1 METVALPDAGESHD
15 EEVTMNLDD
24 IISATCASQS
34 SPCLVELARAVGAE
48 GEPDSVGYAW
58 STGRIT
64 ASVTERRVHLR
75 RRFGP
80 ISPRGALVIDRSDLG
95 ALARACRVWSER
107 RDQWSAFYASAAGYP
122 IGFGSA
128 WYYRAPGRDSARVVV
143 GRKVVGNRQ
152 EGETWQGRDEVV
164 PLDAR
169 EHVDEGV
176 ERVADVWRRGERFGD
191 PAGALVGQRYRL
203 GRVHVDAR
211 RLHAH
216 VVDTR
221 SAVEVYLEPGEEHF
235 IAALARSAF

>member
-1 METVALPDAGESHD
+1 
-15 EEVTMNLDD
+15 MNLDD

-34 SPCLVELARAVGAE
+34 SPCLVELARAVGAQ
-48 GEPDSVGYAW
+48 GEADSVGYAW

-80 ISPRGALVIDRSDLG
+80 VSPSGAFVIDRSDLG

-107 RDQWSAFYASAAGYP
+107 RDHWSAFYASAAGYP

-143 GRKVVGNRQ
+143 GREVAGNRQ
-152 EGETWQGRDEVV
+152 EGERWQGREEVV
-164 PLDAR
+164 PLDAP
-169 EHVDEGV
+169 EHVAEGV

-191 PAGALVGQRYRL
+191 STGALVGECYRV
-203 GRVHVDAR
+203 GRMHVDAR
-211 RLHAH
+211 RPHARI
-216 VVDTR
+216 VDTLTG
-221 SAVEVYLEPGEEHF
+221 VEVYLEPGEEHF
-235 IAALARSAF
+235 IAALARSLL